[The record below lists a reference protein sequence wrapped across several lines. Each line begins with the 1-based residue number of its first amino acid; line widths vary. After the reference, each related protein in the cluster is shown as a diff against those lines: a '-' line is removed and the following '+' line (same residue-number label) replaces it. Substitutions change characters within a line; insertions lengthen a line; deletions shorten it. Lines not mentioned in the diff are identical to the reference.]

1 MRIIALHG
9 QLGLA
14 SDWDN
19 IKGQLSSFGHD
30 LEAVDLWSFLEK
42 KKLSMADFGKEIN
55 QLEKGSDKEV
65 LLGYSMGGR
74 LALHAL
80 LDDPSRWKMAIIV
93 SAHSGLA
100 EEDRSGRRMN
110 DDVWQK
116 KVENLPWSELLDQW
130 NGQGVLANN
139 MMPERESLES
149 RRSEVARSFACWS
162 LAEQENLITQLA
174 DIDLPVLFITGA
186 TDEKFTMQGQL
197 FKEGMKRA
205 DLCVISGTGHRV
217 PWEAEEDFI
226 RIVSEWINV
235 QAKV

>member
-14 SDWDN
+14 SDWDY

-30 LEAVDLWSFLEK
+30 LEAVDLWSFLEN

-55 QLEKGSDKEV
+55 QLEKGSDKEA

-149 RRSEVARSFACWS
+149 RRSEVAKSFACWS
-162 LAEQENLITQLA
+162 LAEQENLIAQLA
-174 DIDLPVLFITGA
+174 DICLLYTSPSPRD
-186 TDEKFTMQGQL
+186 
-197 FKEGMKRA
+197 KRQSRMPSSA
-205 DLCVISGTGHRV
+205 
-217 PWEAEEDFI
+217 
-226 RIVSEWINV
+226 
-235 QAKV
+235 